1 MSSRLVQ
8 AIVAEVRR
16 RKVFRAVVL
25 YAIGAFGV
33 LQVGDLTFEPL
44 NFPAWSMQAL
54 ILAVIIGFP
63 LVFVLTWC
71 IDLGPKGFMFDLPLW
86 RGLDPDHP
94 RSEGTSDLV
103 ILMSLILL
111 LGAGTYISIR
121 MFLAEVADADDV
133 VVAVEVDESPRP
145 NSIAVLSF
153 ANYAGGEEADHFAN
167 GLAEEILDL
176 LANID
181 ELAVAART
189 SSFQLQ
195 DNDVDAQEIARI
207 LRVQHF
213 LEGSVAQS
221 GDRVRVRSGLVHGE
235 TGLYDW
241 RNTYEAELRD
251 IFAIQQQIAQAVV
264 EELEIVLSVDDAA
277 ALQDTPTNNVEAYVA
292 YLKGRGRLRSSLDAD
307 VALEAIDYFET
318 AIGLDPTFAR
328 AYAGEC
334 RAFLQL
340 YQLNLSVNDFE
351 AGETA
356 CNRARTLDP
365 DLDADILTSLSALY
379 RMRGL
384 YDDATGYAIAA
395 LAIDENH
402 VDARIELG
410 EAQAVTGLVDEAEA
424 TFKQVLDRDPG
435 YWRTHE
441 SLSNLYYNSER
452 YNTALEYNL
461 NVVALAPDNINGY
474 TGLGATYWMLGD
486 HDRAARNF
494 RQSLEMKPTR
504 HGYTNLGLRLY
515 YIGDFTQAAEMQ
527 RLALS
532 LAPDDHRLWGRLAES
547 LRFVPGQDQDAEDA
561 YRRAA
566 ELAEQ
571 NLEINPAD
579 WETIGL
585 LSLYYAHTGRA
596 ELAREAADS
605 AVQVSSG
612 DALALYFLALALFEV
627 GDDSALVL
635 DALEGA
641 VADNAQYRQI
651 IADDPDLKALQDE
664 PRYQAIVNAAD

>member
-1 MSSRLVQ
+1 MTSRFVQ
-8 AIVAEVRR
+8 AVVAEVRR

-33 LQVGDLTFEPL
+33 LQVGDLVFEPL
-44 NFPAWSMQAL
+44 NFPDWSMQGL
-54 ILAVIIGFP
+54 ILTVIVGFP

-71 IDLGPKGFMFDLPLW
+71 IELGPDGFMFDMPLW
-86 RGLDPDHP
+86 RGLDPDQP
-94 RSEGTSDLV
+94 RSEGISDLV
-103 ILMSLILL
+103 ILLTLIVL
-111 LGAGTYISIR
+111 LGAGTYFSVR
-121 MFLAEVADADDV
+121 MFYAELKNLEQTAIAT
-133 VVAVEVDESPRP
+133 EVDETPRP

-153 ANYAGGEEADHFAN
+153 ANYAGGEETDHFAN

-189 SSFQLQ
+189 SSFRLQ
-195 DNDVDAQEIARI
+195 DEDVNAQEIARI

-213 LEGSVAQS
+213 LEGSVSQF

-251 IFAIQQQIAQAVV
+251 IFEIQQQIAQAVV
-264 EELEIVLSVDDAA
+264 DELEIVLSVDDEA
-277 ALQDTPTNNVEAYVA
+277 ALQDTPTDNVEAYVA
-292 YLKGRGRLRSSLDAD
+292 YVKGRGRLRSSLDAD
-307 VALEAIDYFET
+307 VAREAIEYFES
-318 AIGLDPTFAR
+318 AVALDPAFAR

-334 RAFLQL
+334 RAYLLL

-351 AGETA
+351 DAEMA

-365 DLDADILTSLSALY
+365 DLDADIMTSLSALY

-384 YDDATGYAIAA
+384 HDDAAGYAMAA
-395 LAIDENH
+395 LAIDENLI
-402 VDARIELG
+402 DARIELG
-410 EAQAVTGLVDEAEA
+410 EAQVATGLVDEAEA
-424 TFKQVLDRDPG
+424 TFMEVLDIDPG

-452 YNTALEYNL
+452 YEMALEYNL

-486 HDRAARNF
+486 HERAASSY
-494 RQSLEMKPTR
+494 RQSLDMKPTR

-515 YIGDFTQAAEMQ
+515 YIGDFEQAAEMQ
-527 RLALS
+527 QQALE

-547 LRFVPGQDQDAEDA
+547 WRFVPGREAEAEDA

-566 ELAEQ
+566 EFAEQ
-571 NLEINPAD
+571 NLEINPTD

-585 LSLYYAHTGRA
+585 LSLYYAHTGRSD
-596 ELAREAADS
+596 LARDAADR
-605 AVQVSSG
+605 AVRASSR
-612 DALALYFLALALFEV
+612 DELALYFQALALFEI
-627 GDDSALVL
+627 GEDSSQVL
-635 DALEGA
+635 DALEEA
-641 VADNAQYRQI
+641 VASNAQYRQI
-651 IADDPDLKALQDE
+651 IADDPDLKALQNE
-664 PRYQAIVNAAD
+664 PRFQEMVAGAD